1 MWVAIQQRHST
12 HNHPRRAVTALEGF
26 VVEKTLLHRVQPAI
40 LLKAFNYGDSFSH
53 RWNHGSAAG
62 ANWFPIEQHSVCPA
76 LAFAA
81 AVLRPLKVKLIAQN
95 RKQRLVAR

>member
-40 LLKAFNYGDSFSH
+40 LLKASNCCDSFS
-53 RWNHGSAAG
+53 RRRTHGSAAG
-62 ANWFPIEQHSVCPA
+62 ANWFPIEQHSACPPLTFSA
-76 LAFAA
+76 PVLATG
-81 AVLRPLKVKLIAQN
+81 KVETVTQN
-95 RKQRLVAR
+95 GKQGLV